1 VGEEGGGERRGD
13 AVDTD
18 GNRKNE
24 KKKKE
29 NRMLGSDAAYAAEV
43 EKLKS
48 ERAALTAQVAQCLNL
63 NPKPSVLEPKP

>member
-1 VGEEGGGERRGD
+1 
-13 AVDTD
+13 
-18 GNRKNE
+18 
-24 KKKKE
+24 
-29 NRMLGSDAAYAAEV
+29 MLGSDAAYAAEV